1 MGTKSILLSKYFS
14 LIVGLFLAGS
24 QLAAADNF
32 LTFFSAE
39 QADFR
44 RLMIDGVGNR
54 QVQVTLNSSGTVAVN
69 ILGVDKRAYVGQLDY
84 HNGFLIPVDISVE
97 FPRHK
102 NMLIN
107 VTGNKF
113 VEIVKYRVVNSGVY
127 IIDMYTKPVPQES
140 VFKEASISAL
150 WPDGRFQP
158 DITPAGKMM
167 GNIGVAA
174 THRFELGKQILDK
187 IYVYRYPIVRAIFWA
202 GAVFGALLIT
212 SLPLLLLL
220 SYRTRSGAG
229 QKKRVN
235 FDGDML
241 TSTRMA
247 RHLMRKHNDLS
258 FEEATLM
265 AELSR
270 D

>member
-1 MGTKSILLSKYFS
+1 MGTKSILLSKYLS
-14 LIVGLFLAGS
+14 LAASILLAGS
-24 QLAAADNF
+24 RLAAADNL

-39 QADFR
+39 QDDFR

-54 QVQVTLNSSGTVAVN
+54 QVQVVLDSSGTVAINV
-69 ILGVDKRAYVGQLDY
+69 LGVDRQSYVGQLNY
-84 HNGFLIPVDISVE
+84 RSGFLIPVDISVE

-107 VTGNKF
+107 VSGNKF
-113 VEIVKYRVVNSGVY
+113 TEIVKYRVVNSGVY
-127 IIDMYTKPVPQES
+127 IIDMYTSRIPRES
-140 VFKEASISAL
+140 VFREETIGAL
-150 WPDGRFQP
+150 WPEGRFQP
-158 DITPAGKMM
+158 DITPTGKIVD
-167 GNIGVAA
+167 NISVAA
-174 THRFELGKQILDK
+174 THRFELGKRLLDK
-187 IYVYRYPIVRAIFWA
+187 IYVYRYPIVKAIFWA

-220 SYRTRSGAG
+220 YFRSQSKAG
-229 QKKRVN
+229 RKSPVD

-241 TSTRMA
+241 NSTRMA
-247 RHLMRKHNDLS
+247 RNLMRSNDGLS

-265 AELSR
+265 AELGR

>member
-14 LIVGLFLAGS
+14 LAAGILLAGS
-24 QLAAADNF
+24 QLAAADNY

-39 QADFR
+39 QENFR

-54 QVQVTLNSSGTVAVN
+54 QVQVVLDSSGTVVIN
-69 ILGVDKRAYVGQLDY
+69 VLGVDKQSYVGQLSY
-84 HNGFLIPVDISVE
+84 RNGFLIPVDISVD
-97 FPRHK
+97 FLRHK
-102 NMLIN
+102 NMQIN
-107 VTGNKF
+107 VSGNKF
-113 VEIVKYRVVNSGVY
+113 TEIVKYRVVNSGVY
-127 IIDMYTKPVPQES
+127 IIDMYTKPVPRES
-140 VFKEASISAL
+140 IFKEATIGAL
-150 WPDGRFQP
+150 WPEGRFQP
-158 DITPAGKMM
+158 DITPAGKVAD
-167 GNIGVAA
+167 NIAVAA
-174 THRFELGKQILDK
+174 THRFELGKRMLDR

-212 SLPLLLLL
+212 SLPLIFMLYL
-220 SYRTRSGAG
+220 RSRPRAG
-229 QKKRVN
+229 RKSRVD

-247 RHLMRKHNDLS
+247 RSLMRSNKGLS

-265 AELSR
+265 AELGR